1 MRPKHLKISCE
12 KLDLEPTSGEIANV
26 GVMCV
31 KWCPIW
37 EHRRRE
43 SRETMPVRGGKAGMK
58 PQGTLGSSQGEQG
71 GRERVLPPKPRGLG
85 DSF

>member
-12 KLDLEPTSGEIANV
+12 KLDLEPISGEIANV

-37 EHRRRE
+37 EH
-43 SRETMPVRGGKAGMK
+43 
-58 PQGTLGSSQGEQG
+58 
-71 GRERVLPPKPRGLG
+71 
-85 DSF
+85 